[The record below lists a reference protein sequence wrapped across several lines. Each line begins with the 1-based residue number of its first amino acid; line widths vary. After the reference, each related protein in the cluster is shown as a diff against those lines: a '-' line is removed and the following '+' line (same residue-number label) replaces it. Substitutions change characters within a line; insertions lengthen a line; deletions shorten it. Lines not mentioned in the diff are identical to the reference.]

1 MVSPSRRLGEFLVD
15 RKVLSRD
22 DLEAMLAREAKEGVP
37 LPRLLVA
44 EQLVSEKDLVAAVAD
59 QVGIPFVDFATT
71 PVHPEADR
79 LVPADLARAHQ
90 AVAVAIEGTNLVV
103 AMADPADEAAL
114 AALREATGWDVRPA
128 IADRAEL
135 ARVIAGVYG
144 RAKPAKSAA
153 DEPIEIRLEEPRPP

>member
-22 DLEAMLAREAKEGVP
+22 DLEAMLAREQAEGVP
-37 LPRLLVA
+37 LPRRLVSERLVA
-44 EQLVSEKDLVAAVAD
+44 EKDLVAAVAD
-59 QVGIPFVDFATT
+59 QVGIPFVDFTTT

-90 AVAVAIEGTNLVV
+90 AVAVGIEGTTLVV
-103 AMADPADEAAL
+103 AMADPADEAAV
-114 AALREATGWDVRPA
+114 AALRDATGWDVQPA

-135 ARVIAGVYG
+135 ARVLRAVYG
-144 RAKPAKSAA
+144 SGGGRG
-153 DEPIEIRLEEPRPP
+153 E